1 MNELETGQE
10 QHVPGLQHIP
20 FPKEPAKEHKK
31 FSRWEESPLYQPEL
45 KHVQATKVTCALD
58 LLLQVFSRKCQ
69 EPKCQ
74 LPTSVN
80 YTLCGTSALVKWKC
94 ADGHSGQ
101 FC

>member
-10 QHVPGLQHIP
+10 QNVPGLQHIP

-31 FSRWEESPLYQPEL
+31 FSRWEESPLYQPEM
-45 KHVQATKVTCALD
+45 KHFVQATKVICALD

-69 EPKCQ
+69 KPKCQ

-80 YTLCGTSALVKWKC
+80 YTLCGTLVP
-94 ADGHSGQ
+94 
-101 FC
+101 